1 MMDVADMPAAA
12 AADCAPGEIAV
23 SAVSKWFDTPD
34 GEALTVL
41 QNISV
46 AVPAQSIFA
55 ILGASGCGK
64 STLLNV
70 IAGILKPD
78 RGNVCFGGV
87 PSSEFTDWRSI
98 SYMFQEDRLLPWR
111 TAIQNVEFSLETGN
125 MPRAERTRRAHDV
138 LQLVELSAFEDSFP
152 HQLSGGMRSR
162 VALARSLVTE
172 PRILLMDEPFS
183 RLDAQT
189 RAQMH
194 QELLRIHAM
203 KHMTIVFVTHDV
215 EEAAILADRVVVL
228 MPRPGRVREI
238 VPIDCPRP
246 RDATSPETIAHIRRL
261 RALI

>member
-98 SYMFQEDRLLPWR
+98 SYMLG
-111 TAIQNVEFSLETGN
+111 VMG
-125 MPRAERTRRAHDV
+125 
-138 LQLVELSAFEDSFP
+138 
-152 HQLSGGMRSR
+152 
-162 VALARSLVTE
+162 
-172 PRILLMDEPFS
+172 DEIVS
-183 RLDAQT
+183 QT
-189 RAQMH
+189 RD
-194 QELLRIHAM
+194 LRRSG
-203 KHMTIVFVTHDV
+203 VSSFQF
-215 EEAAILADRVVVL
+215 EAALDQFSGACADHVACR
-228 MPRPGRVREI
+228 MQG
-238 VPIDCPRP
+238 
-246 RDATSPETIAHIRRL
+246 HRR
-261 RALI
+261 

>member
-1 MMDVADMPAAA
+1 MMDVADIPAAA

-172 PRILLMDEPFS
+172 NQLLRETARSAGDQS
-183 RLDAQT
+183 RAALLDDLERVLVAVANGPASESAEDLDALKARIQSNDLLFKVRVMSANT
-189 RAQMH
+189 L
-194 QELLRIHAM
+194 QE
-203 KHMTIVFVTHDV
+203 
-215 EEAAILADRVVVL
+215 
-228 MPRPGRVREI
+228 GRK
-238 VPIDCPRP
+238 
-246 RDATSPETIAHIRRL
+246 L
-261 RALI
+261 